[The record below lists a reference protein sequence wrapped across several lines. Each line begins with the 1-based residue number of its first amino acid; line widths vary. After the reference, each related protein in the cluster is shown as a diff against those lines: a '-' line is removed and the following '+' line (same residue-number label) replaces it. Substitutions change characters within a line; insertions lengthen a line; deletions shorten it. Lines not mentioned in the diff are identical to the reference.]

1 LKKLFKRLVTIQNR
15 IREKKKNKKKL
26 IFEKNRTL
34 STNSYISLTMSN
46 FMNAAKDM
54 RAAYLRCCADE
65 KENMI
70 FNLETRKLYRV
81 SENGEIFYLKTID
94 STGPL
99 PWTPRKLWHRLESK
113 YQPTESLHK
122 GRLADELLNIRGSC
136 ICGTG
141 DQLYYRIIPG
151 KDEGNFEFYL
161 WKTSDGWNG
170 QETHS
175 HFVPIK
181 DYNVSSEGEFQHTMM
196 EPTTFYPQEEWV
208 SEFNMDLYRFSADT
222 KIERDG
228 LKTDTHAWMDMDVE
242 QEANQDVWSMVMN
255 DYESPESSPRT
266 PTHTEQEQAAREAS
280 PVRRQLFTPDDD
292 EDDYD
297 ANGSQGNSSEAID
310 WSESDSEYTD
320 VGEEEDNDVDD
331 VDGVQEDHSSESDDS
346 DWLPEEGGDDQS
358 SDDESVNDTNCEYG
372 YEPEY
377 RYDEWSQDWYTKE
390 EFYYYYGNNS
400 VWKMMHP
407 KKVYRR
413 SIMMFT
419 ADRINHWDPKNFRTF
434 MKMVRDSY

>member
-1 LKKLFKRLVTIQNR
+1 
-15 IREKKKNKKKL
+15 
-26 IFEKNRTL
+26 
-34 STNSYISLTMSN
+34 MSN

-65 KENMI
+65 KENLI

-81 SENGEIFYLKTID
+81 AENGEIFYLKTID
-94 STGPL
+94 STGPH

-122 GRLADELLNIRGSC
+122 GRLADELLNIPGPC

-151 KDEGNFEFYL
+151 KDEGNFQFYL

-170 QETHS
+170 RETHS

-222 KIERDG
+222 KIDRDG
-228 LKTDTHAWMDMDVE
+228 LKTDTHAWMDMDMDVE
-242 QEANQDVWSMVMN
+242 KEANQDVWSMVMN
-255 DYESPESSPRT
+255 DYESPESSPEPSPGT

-297 ANGSQGNSSEAID
+297 ANGSQASD

-320 VGEEEDNDVDD
+320 VGEEEDNHSVNEVDD
-331 VDGVQEDHSSESDDS
+331 VQEDHSSESDDS

-358 SDDESVNDTNCEYG
+358 SDDESVDDTNCEYG

>member
-1 LKKLFKRLVTIQNR
+1 
-15 IREKKKNKKKL
+15 
-26 IFEKNRTL
+26 
-34 STNSYISLTMSN
+34 MSN

-65 KENMI
+65 KENLI

-81 SENGEIFYLKTID
+81 AENGEIFYLKTID
-94 STGPL
+94 STGPH

-122 GRLADELLNIRGSC
+122 GRLADELLNIPGSC

-161 WKTSDGWNG
+161 WKTSDDWNG
-170 QETHS
+170 WGTHS

-181 DYNVSSEGEFQHTMM
+181 DYNVSSEDHRTMM
-196 EPTTFYPQEEWV
+196 EPSTMYPQEEWV
-208 SEFNMDLYRFSADT
+208 SQFNMDLYRFSADT
-222 KIERDG
+222 KIDRDG
-228 LKTDTHAWMDMDVE
+228 VKTDTHAWMDMDVDNG
-242 QEANQDVWSMVMN
+242 ADQDVWSMVMN
-255 DYESPESSPRT
+255 DYDYESPESSPRT
-266 PTHTEQEQAAREAS
+266 PTRSEQEQAAREAS
-280 PVRRQLFTPDDD
+280 PVRRQLFTP
-292 EDDYD
+292 EDDNED
-297 ANGSQGNSSEAID
+297 NSSEGNSSQASD

-320 VGEEEDNDVDD
+320 VEGEENNQSSNDVDE
-331 VDGVQEDHSSESDDS
+331 VQEDHSSDSDDS
-346 DWLPEEGGDDQS
+346 EWLPEEGGDDQS
-358 SDDESVNDTNCEYG
+358 SDDESVVNDTNNENC

-377 RYDEWSQDWYTKE
+377 RYDEWSQDWYTRE
-390 EFYYYYGNNS
+390 EFYEYYGNHS
-400 VWKMMHP
+400 IWKMMHP

-419 ADRINHWDPKNFRTF
+419 ADRIHHWEPKNFKAF
-434 MKMVRDSY
+434 MKMVSDSY